1 MGCGGENTGGDFL
14 HEATHEFENHQASG
28 DDNKHYDNIARG
40 EEDKL
45 EEIANKWDG
54 ESGDH
59 NADDSDEEAGT
70 ELVEWF

>member
-59 NADDSDEEAGT
+59 NADDSNE
-70 ELVEWF
+70 

>member
-1 MGCGGENTGGDFL
+1 MGCGGENAGGDFL
-14 HEATHEFENHQASG
+14 HKATHEFENHQASG
-28 DDNKHYDNIARG
+28 DDNKHYNNITRG

-45 EEIANKWDG
+45 EEIADKWDG

-59 NADDSDEEAGT
+59 NADNSDEEAGT